1 MFHIARRSSAG
12 TTALAEFLQ
21 AAHTPISSQNGNTEV
36 AIQNTKEGI
45 LYSAEYQ
52 LLRGMGNTVWSL
64 HPEGETE
71 TASTKGETIFMVN

>member
-12 TTALAEFLQ
+12 TTALAGFLQ

-52 LLRGMGNTVWSL
+52 LLRGMGSTV
-64 HPEGETE
+64 
-71 TASTKGETIFMVN
+71 